1 MKVYTA
7 YSGVPELALRFPV
20 KEDKK
25 KTLTALENAL
35 KSVLKARGIE
45 KERLYEEGT
54 DGQGIF
60 QFAQTVSSR

>member
-1 MKVYTA
+1 MKVYSA
-7 YSGVPELALRFPV
+7 YSEVPSLALRFPV

-54 DGQGIF
+54 DGQGTF

>member
-1 MKVYTA
+1 MELILWEDASVKLTVTIYELMNLYYNLLKVFY
-7 YSGVPELALRFPV
+7 YL
-20 KEDKK
+20 
-25 KTLTALENAL
+25 
-35 KSVLKARGIE
+35 LKARGIE